1 LGYCPHKLNAIAI
14 QKQHQK
20 QPVGSAA
27 MTLVT
32 LTTDFGNNDF
42 YAPALKG
49 AVLRVAPT
57 VQLVDLTHH
66 IRPYDI
72 VQAAFVLENAWR
84 EFPEGTIHCIGVNCV
99 YGEGYRFVAARRS
112 GHFFIAPDNG
122 LLSLLFND
130 LSQADMRNVMPLNE
144 HFAVKNVFAKS
155 VAHLVSGA
163 AFEELG
169 EHPAPLMQRFSI
181 QPVITK
187 TRIRGTVIHIDHFD
201 NAVVN
206 IHRDVFEKQQNG
218 RTFSLFFRRNDPLTR
233 LSNDY
238 CDVAPGEP
246 LCLFNSA
253 GYLEISINM
262 GRASTLLNLKLDDV
276 VEVLFG

>member
-1 LGYCPHKLNAIAI
+1 
-14 QKQHQK
+14 
-20 QPVGSAA
+20 
-27 MTLVT
+27 MTIVT

-49 AVLRVAPT
+49 AVLRLSPS
-57 VQLVDLTHH
+57 VQLVDMTHH

-99 YGEGYRFVAARRS
+99 YSEGYRFVVARRD

-122 LLSLLFND
+122 MLSLMFDD
-130 LSQADMRNVMPLNE
+130 LVPTDMRNVLPKNE
-144 HFAVKNVFAKS
+144 HFAVKNVFAQA

-163 AFEELG
+163 PFEDLG
-169 EHPAPLMQRFSI
+169 EYAALLTQRISI
-181 QPVITK
+181 QPVITQ

-206 IHRDVFEKQQNG
+206 IRREVFEKQQNG
-218 RTFSLFFRRNDPLTR
+218 RSFSLFFRRNDPLSR

-238 CDVAPGEP
+238 CDVAPGEA

-262 GRASTLLNLKLDDV
+262 GRAATLLNLKLDDV
-276 VEVLFG
+276 VEIVFG